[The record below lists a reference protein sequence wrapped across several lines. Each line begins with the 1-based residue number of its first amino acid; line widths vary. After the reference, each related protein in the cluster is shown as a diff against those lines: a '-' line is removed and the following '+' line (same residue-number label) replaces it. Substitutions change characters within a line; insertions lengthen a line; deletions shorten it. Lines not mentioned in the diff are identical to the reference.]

1 MKHPNHDISVYI
13 HSDICKKS
21 GHCTCPSEE
30 ETTIKDQVVSCRIRG
45 LIGNSWNY
53 RVFINLTQYEI
64 EKLADYERFYTL
76 VVTSNNQRIE
86 QRCIDRRDSSTIFV
100 LRPDKDS
107 NPQYIHQ
114 SFPENTNESHF
125 SGPGNWLIEIKV
137 SYGQVATG
145 RSSLLTR
152 RPTQNHSWSGPLAE
166 QEAHIS
172 ESNEVLLVHFKF
184 IGGPLSRLEPLEV
197 PNLGPQLPRETSTP
211 DTMNI
216 GDSPEASSSNQL
228 TDNTLPENSN
238 WDWSRRPTITV
249 QYSNAGLEAVSRFAV
264 DPDFVSIVDEQSQ
277 DTSLIIS
284 TGTAD
289 LCHPQPR
296 RDLTKLAN
304 RWEELPD
311 QNPGCRVD
319 HDTGLPHLG
328 LELRSR
334 RAFDQTGHKAPRA
347 FSIARR
353 IRDLRARFDK
363 GLDILKENDRY
374 PWEEDHASNYLLGKP
389 EEFGS

>member
-1 MKHPNHDISVYI
+1 M
-13 HSDICKKS
+13 
-21 GHCTCPSEE
+21 CPSEE
-30 ETTIKDQVVSCRIRG
+30 EITIKDQVVSCKIRG
-45 LIGNSWNY
+45 LIGISWNY

-76 VVTSNNQRIE
+76 VVTSNHQRIE

-107 NPQYIHQ
+107 NPQYIHHA
-114 SFPENTNESHF
+114 FPANTDETAPF

-152 RPTQNHSWSGPLAE
+152 RPTQDPSRSGSLALTE

-172 ESNEVLLVHFKF
+172 ESNEVPLVHFKF
-184 IGGPLSRLEPLEV
+184 IGGPLVRLERLEV
-197 PNLGPQLPRETSTP
+197 PNLRPP
-211 DTMNI
+211 DTM
-216 GDSPEASSSNQL
+216 DVEDL
-228 TDNTLPENSN
+228 N

-249 QYSNAGLEAVSRFAV
+249 QYSNAGLEAISQFAV
-264 DPDFVSIVDEQSQ
+264 DPDFVSIVDEQPQ

-284 TGTAD
+284 TGTTD
-289 LCHPQPR
+289 LSHPQPR
-296 RDLTKLAN
+296 RDLTGLAN
-304 RWEELPD
+304 RWEEPPEELAFHD
-311 QNPGCRVD
+311 QNLGCGVD
-319 HDTGLPHLG
+319 YNIGVPHLG
-328 LELRSR
+328 LESRSR
-334 RAFDQTGHKAPRA
+334 RVFDQTGHKAPRA

-363 GLDILKENDRY
+363 GLNILKENDRY
-374 PWEEDHASNYLLGKP
+374 PWEEDRA
-389 EEFGS
+389 